1 MSLVVFLT
9 ITNNVSMKIHLGPY
23 MDAFHLRNNH
33 EWDCLIIGIMC
44 VYYYLF
50 SQIVSKMIIA
60 IHTSP
65 AGIRLLFTLVNI
77 FYWGM
82 GISHFMDIWWSMFN
96 KQETKF
102 LIMKEKVDNDNIKI
116 RSFWESLVVQWLGL
130 HAFTA

>member
-23 MDAFHLRNNH
+23 MYAFHLRNNH

-65 AGIRLLFTLVNI
+65 AGIRFLFTLVNI
-77 FYWGM
+77 LYWGM
-82 GISHFMDIWWSMFN
+82 GISHFMDIWW
-96 KQETKF
+96 
-102 LIMKEKVDNDNIKI
+102 
-116 RSFWESLVVQWLGL
+116 
-130 HAFTA
+130 